1 MSKTIIRGTRSRLHT
16 RRNTTKFDTRWTMS
30 PVAIVSAYGDIDG
43 TNAGTLTDYAV
54 VKTLRC
60 RGMIVDLSGLEFFGT
75 EGFLALHRISVS
87 CARAGIGWTV
97 VPSVAVSRL
106 LRICDPQG
114 LLPTEDTVDTAL
126 ASLQHHHAVRK

>member
-1 MSKTIIRGTRSRLHT
+1 MSKTIIRGTRSRLLT

-30 PVAIVSAYGDIDG
+30 PVVIVSAFGDIDG

-87 CARAGIGWTV
+87 CARAGIGWAV
-97 VPSVAVSRL
+97 VPGVAVSRL

-114 LLPTEDTVDTAL
+114 LLPTDDTVDTAL
-126 ASLQHHHAVRK
+126 ATLQQHHAVRK

>member
-1 MSKTIIRGTRSRLHT
+1 MSKTIIRGTRSRLLT
-16 RRNTTKFDTRWTMS
+16 RNNTTKFNTRWTMS
-30 PVAIVSAYGDIDG
+30 PVVIVSAFGDIDG

-87 CARAGIGWTV
+87 CARAGIGWAV
-97 VPSVAVSRL
+97 VPGVAVSRL

-114 LLPTEDTVDTAL
+114 LLPTDDTVDTAL
-126 ASLQHHHAVRK
+126 ATLQQHHAVS